1 MNLLVIP
8 NAFKGTYTASQIAA
22 AMERG
27 ARRVDS
33 HAKIRKIPIAD
44 GGDGTLECFFEAF
57 GGEYIEGPTVNA
69 WRHPIQSRYLRLGPR
84 RVMIELATSAG
95 LTLVGEHKNPRLTT
109 TYGVG
114 IQIADAIATGATE
127 IYLAIGGSA
136 TNDMGV
142 GMLEALGAIFT
153 DNQGNII
160 HPVGETLSQIHAI
173 DVSVLERTIHGVS
186 FTTFCDVDNPLYG
199 PLGAA
204 YVYAPQKG
212 ASTSDVLY
220 LDNELRE
227 FAALIE
233 TKYHLN
239 PNFAGAGA
247 AGGTSVAAKLVLH
260 AKIVSGIDAILD
272 LVGFNRLLIDVD
284 AVITGEGKLDS
295 QSFYGKVV
303 GGIYRRMQGSG
314 KPLLIVCG
322 LNQLERL
329 PTDVF
334 VQAIHNPNRTLNE
347 TFDQT
352 LALVEEKTKLLLQS
366 IPKK

>member
-1 MNLLVIP
+1 MNLLLIP
-8 NAFKGTYTASQIAA
+8 NAFKGTYPASQIAM

-27 ARRVDS
+27 ARQVD
-33 HAKIRKIPIAD
+33 AQATIRKIPIAD

-57 GGEYIEGPTVNA
+57 GGEYVDSPTVDA
-69 WRHPIQSRYLRLGPR
+69 WRNPIPSRYLRLGPKKAL
-84 RVMIELATSAG
+84 IELAASAG

-114 IQIADAIATGATE
+114 VQIADAISAGATE

-142 GMLEALGAIFT
+142 GMLEALGAVFKDIL
-153 DNQGNII
+153 GNVI
-160 HPVGETLSQIHAI
+160 HPVGETLSRIHEI
-173 DVSVLERTIHGVS
+173 DVSALERTIQGVS
-186 FTTFCDVDNPLYG
+186 FTTFCDVDSPLFG

-204 YVYAPQKG
+204 YVYASQKG
-212 ASTSDVLY
+212 ASTTDILY
-220 LDNELRE
+220 LDSELRT
-227 FAALIE
+227 FAALLQ

-239 PNFAGAGA
+239 PAFAGAGA
-247 AGGTSVAAKLVLH
+247 AGGTSVAAKLFLH

-272 LVGFNRLLIDVD
+272 LVGFQHLLPNVD
-284 AVITGEGKLDS
+284 AVVTGEGKLDA

-303 GGIYRRMQGSG
+303 GGIHRRMQGSG
-314 KPLLIVCG
+314 KPLLIICG
-322 LNQLERL
+322 QNQLERL

-334 VQAIHNPNRTLNE
+334 VRSIHDPKRTLEE
-347 TFDQT
+347 TFEQT
-352 LALVEEKTKLLLQS
+352 LTLVEEQTIQLLES